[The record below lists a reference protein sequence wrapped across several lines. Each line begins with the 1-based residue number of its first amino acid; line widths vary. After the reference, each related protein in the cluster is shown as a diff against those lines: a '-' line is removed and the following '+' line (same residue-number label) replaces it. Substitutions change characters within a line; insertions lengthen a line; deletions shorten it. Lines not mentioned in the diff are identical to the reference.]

1 MSCIGCKNFYYRS
14 DGSGCCDMPYKDACL
29 NNNFQFYQLSIC
41 EGDSGFS
48 SKEEAEKYFRQKFLC
63 GLRAK
68 APFLDDYLVEDKK
81 YFRYIFTR
89 KFRRNSTASFVLTFY
104 LIYCIINI

>member
-48 SKEEAEKYFRQKFLC
+48 SKEEAERYFKNNILDIFLRENLE
-63 GLRAK
+63 GTPPPPL
-68 APFLDDYLVEDKK
+68 F
-81 YFRYIFTR
+81 
-89 KFRRNSTASFVLTFY
+89 
-104 LIYCIINI
+104 

>member
-14 DGSGCCDMPYKDACL
+14 DGSGCCDMSYKDACL

-48 SKEEAEKYFRQKFLC
+48 SKEEAERYFKNNILDIFLRENLE
-63 GLRAK
+63 GTPPPPL
-68 APFLDDYLVEDKK
+68 F
-81 YFRYIFTR
+81 
-89 KFRRNSTASFVLTFY
+89 
-104 LIYCIINI
+104 

>member
-48 SKEEAEKYFRQKFLC
+48 SKEEAKEYFQNNILDIFLRENLE
-63 GLRAK
+63 GTPPL
-68 APFLDDYLVEDKK
+68 PF
-81 YFRYIFTR
+81 F
-89 KFRRNSTASFVLTFY
+89 
-104 LIYCIINI
+104 

>member
-14 DGSGCCDMPYKDACL
+14 DGSGSCDMPYKDACL

-48 SKEEAEKYFRQKFLC
+48 SKEAGERYFKNNILDIFLRENLE
-63 GLRAK
+63 GTPPP
-68 APFLDDYLVEDKK
+68 PF
-81 YFRYIFTR
+81 F
-89 KFRRNSTASFVLTFY
+89 
-104 LIYCIINI
+104 

>member
-29 NNNFQFYQLSIC
+29 NNNFQFYQLPIC

-48 SKEEAEKYFRQKFLC
+48 SKEAAERYFKDNILDIFLRENLE
-63 GLRAK
+63 GTPPPPL
-68 APFLDDYLVEDKK
+68 F
-81 YFRYIFTR
+81 
-89 KFRRNSTASFVLTFY
+89 
-104 LIYCIINI
+104 

>member
-29 NNNFQFYQLSIC
+29 NNNFQFYQVSIC

-48 SKEEAEKYFRQKFLC
+48 SKEEAERYFKNNILDIFLRENLE
-63 GLRAK
+63 GTPPPPL
-68 APFLDDYLVEDKK
+68 F
-81 YFRYIFTR
+81 
-89 KFRRNSTASFVLTFY
+89 
-104 LIYCIINI
+104 